1 MTAPEPLRTPADV
14 AGRLAVNLRT
24 AQRLMSSGQIRT
36 IRVGAQL
43 RTTDAWVGEYL
54 ERNASGGRG
63 RARRAGRAAAGLV
76 LLAVLAG
83 CGYSPWQGLESRGQ
97 KAQWEC
103 QQQYNHVGDLGDYCG
118 NTRPS

>member
-1 MTAPEPLRTPADV
+1 MTAPEQYRPPAYV
-14 AGRLAVNLRT
+14 GERLAVHLRT

-36 IRVGAQL
+36 VRVGTQL
-43 RTTDAWVGEYL
+43 RTTDRWIDEYV

-63 RARRAGRAAAGLV
+63 RTRRAGRTAAGLV

-83 CGYSPWQGLESRGQ
+83 CGYSPWQGLESQAQ